1 MMNETVWAPTRATS
15 CMQALMRPVTL
26 TVNSHTW
33 LVLRIGVYNKV
44 WSEAELRLKAKV
56 WDIVITS

>member
-1 MMNETVWAPTRATS
+1 MMNETVWDPTRATS
-15 CMQALMRPVTL
+15 CMQVLMRTVTL

-33 LVLRIGVYNKV
+33 LVLRVGVYNKV

-56 WDIVITS
+56 RDIVITS